1 MNIEEKAKEFAEGKA
16 VNAIN
21 KAIEEAYV
29 QGYMEGYK
37 DGQKDM
43 PLESDQIEFVNLG
56 LPSGTEWAAEND
68 YDEEGFPEY
77 APYCKAEKK
86 QIPTV
91 EQLQELFDTC
101 EWQMITTNSGVFD
114 GYVVIGPNGN
124 HIKFSNKGYYKAE
137 SRYGLGCYFWIK
149 SDDEENNEKISACC
163 SSGYNLTSETI
174 FSGYRLPIRQVRTNK

>member
-68 YDEEGFPEY
+68 YDEGRFIKY
-77 APYCKAEKK
+77 VPYCEAEKK

-101 EWQMITTNSGVFD
+101 KWQMKTTNSGGFN

-124 HIKFSNKGYYKAE
+124 QIEFYDKGYYEADSK
-137 SRYGLGCYFWIK
+137 YGYACCFWLK
-149 SDDEENNEKISACC
+149 SDDEENNEKIGARCAN
-163 SSGYNLTSETI
+163 GKLETDTF
-174 FSGYRLPIRQVRTNK
+174 FSGYKLPIRQVRINK